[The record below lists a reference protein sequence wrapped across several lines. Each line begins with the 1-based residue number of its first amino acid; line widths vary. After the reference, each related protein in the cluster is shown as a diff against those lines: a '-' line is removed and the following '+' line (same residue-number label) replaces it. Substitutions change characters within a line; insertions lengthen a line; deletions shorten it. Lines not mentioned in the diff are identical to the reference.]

1 MPYSVAEKSE
11 FLLVTVTGKITGAE
25 LHTLIDEGEALLKA
39 RPRWTNNLVDL
50 RGLDLSGLGFG
61 DIMSFAGRKVAT
73 KPPNPFKTAIVVDS
87 QSVGGYVRMLQN
99 LNRNPTIAIETFEDV
114 AAAEQWLAA
123 A

>member
-1 MPYSVAEKSE
+1 MPYSVAEKSA

-25 LHTLIDEGEALLKA
+25 LHKLIDEGEAILKT
-39 RPRWTNNLVDL
+39 RPRWANNLVDL
-50 RGLDLSGLGFG
+50 RGLDLSGLGFT
-61 DIMSFAGRKVAT
+61 DIMGFAGRKVAT
-73 KPPNPFKTAIVVDS
+73 NPPNPFKTAIVVDS

-99 LNRNPTIAIETFEDV
+99 LNRNPAIAIETFEDV